1 MESAQPRIVDADW
14 GRAQDLSKV
23 TSIREYTLFRGHAME
38 KQIAVVSYWLGIV
51 CALLTIVFRAL
62 AAIGI
67 WPNLVPAEGAPIS
80 YYTFCAAAF
89 CYSSYRLPRARS
101 ASGIPASP
109 DTEQPIW
116 RSFRAY
122 TDRQHT
128 GHLSTVEARF
138 PHLARRL
145 PYGSALSH
153 RKI

>member
-1 MESAQPRIVDADW
+1 MIVTFSRKQESAGMESAQARIVDADW

-80 YYTFCAAAF
+80 YYTFLRGGVLLF
-89 CYSSYRLPRARS
+89 LVSI
-101 ASGIPASP
+101 AS
-109 DTEQPIW
+109 
-116 RSFRAY
+116 
-122 TDRQHT
+122 RQVSEWHT
-128 GHLSTVEARF
+128 GKS
-138 PHLARRL
+138 
-145 PYGSALSH
+145 
-153 RKI
+153 